1 MKLVTRIFNRQYPF
15 LAIIEDF
22 ESTILHD
29 AEEAS
34 GKLSNKLVITIS
46 YALWKLKFHKIFMLI
61 IKLTSKNEQVF
72 LSIIIGENYLKYFP
86 YCYLEGLKS
95 IYIFDA
101 WPNVQPEII
110 KYIKDFDISY
120 IFTPSLQMRDQL
132 QLALPN
138 KNCFWIPEAGAPQ
151 KHKYQSFNNKTIDV
165 LCLGR
170 KDENYHQKIKNG
182 LAIANRKYV
191 YEKIKGQVIFPE
203 REDFIEALAS
213 TKISI
218 CIPSNI
224 THPERVGGIETT
236 TARYFES
243 MCSKCL
249 IVGKAPKE
257 LIDLFGYNPI
267 IEIDYTNPCQQL
279 DDILTNFDYYIPLI
293 ERNYLTVLNN
303 HTWEDRWN
311 DIKEIL
317 SNKKTCPIN

>member
-34 GKLSNKLVITIS
+34 GKLSNKLVIAIS
-46 YALWKLKFHKIFMLI
+46 YALWKLKLHKIFMLI

-86 YCYLEGLKS
+86 YCYLKGLKS

-120 IFTPSLQMRDQL
+120 IFTPSLQMRNKL
-132 QLALPN
+132 QLAMPN
-138 KNCFWIPEAGAPQ
+138 RNCFWIPEAGAPK
-151 KHKYQSFNNKTIDV
+151 KHRHQPFNNKTIDV
-165 LCLGR
+165 LCIGR
-170 KDENYHQKIKNG
+170 KDENYHEKIKSG
-182 LAIANRKYV
+182 LALANRKYI
-191 YEKIKGQVIFPE
+191 YEKVKGEIIYPE

-224 THPERVGGIETT
+224 THPERAGDIETT

-257 LIDLFGYNPI
+257 LIYLFGYNPI

-279 DDILTNFDYYIPLI
+279 DDILTNFDEYIPLI

-311 DIKEIL
+311 DIREIL
-317 SNKKTCPIN
+317 SNKKLVL